1 MSAMTNGDACEAIA
15 DMLADY
21 GHLIDADKL
30 EEWLDFFVEDS
41 VYKILPRENVVRGL
55 PLSLMLC
62 ENKNMIRDRITSLRK
77 ANIYNIHV
85 DRHVIGRPRIVGE
98 ADGIYSVEANY
109 AVFQTDQDGMTR
121 IFSVGQYVDKVIF
134 LDDGPKFKEKVV
146 VVDTA
151 AVQTLLA
158 TPL

>member
-1 MSAMTNGDACEAIA
+1 MSAMTNGDAREGIA

-41 VYKILPRENVVRGL
+41 VYKIVPRENVVRGL

-77 ANIYNIHV
+77 ANVYNIHV

-98 ADGIYSVEANY
+98 AAGIYSVEANY

-121 IFSVGQYVDKVIF
+121 IFSVGQYVDKVFF
-134 LDDGPKFKEKVV
+134 LEDSPKFKEKVV

-151 AVQTLLA
+151 AVPTLLA